1 MYVHKIKKEYRCP
14 LEYGIE
20 MFEGKWKTR
29 IICLLNSE
37 SSLRYNEI
45 REKLLDITDAV
56 LAKALKDLQK
66 DEMIERTQ
74 YNEVPL
80 RVEYKLSD
88 KGESIIPILEKIC
101 QWSETH
107 MDLSIIQN
115 RQC

>member
-45 REKLLDITDAV
+45 REKLLDIEGIGGLGH
-56 LAKALKDLQK
+56 LA
-66 DEMIERTQ
+66 IQ
-74 YNEVPL
+74 YAK
-80 RVEYKLSD
+80 KLGFTTVAISHGSTKEQLIKELGAD
-88 KGESIIPILEKIC
+88 YFIDSSLTNPV
-101 QWSETH
+101 
-107 MDLSIIQN
+107 D
-115 RQC
+115 